1 MNEILRP
8 LRRLY
13 ARRLPPLAC
22 MLVIGVMVFVLA
34 GCGGQ
39 AAPSEGAAGA
49 QEGAANNA
57 APAGAAV
64 VRIGQGG
71 APDSLNPGVAVLA
84 EAYTLFELVYDS
96 MFQLQL
102 DGSYTPELAESY
114 TVSDDGKVW
123 TFKIR
128 DGVKFH
134 DGTPLTAADIAFSYT
149 LYKDH
154 ADFPFLNTYTGFF
167 DTIEAPDAWRNT
179 PACPW
184 RRHHR
189 RPAAHQHRRPLHQ
202 HRRCYRRAGDR
213 CPQGSRA
220 CAPD

>member
-1 MNEILRP
+1 MNGIPRTAPRPHARLRT
-8 LRRLY
+8 L
-13 ARRLPPLAC
+13 LASA
-22 MLVIGVMVFVLA
+22 LLAGLLSFVLG

-39 AAPSEGAAGA
+39 AAPAPSAAGPQEGGAAA
-49 QEGAANNA
+49 A

-71 APDSLNPGVAVLA
+71 SPDSLNPGVAVLA

-128 DGVKFH
+128 EGSNS
-134 DGTPLTAADIAFSYT
+134 TTAP
-149 LYKDH
+149 H
-154 ADFPFLNTYTGFF
+154 
-167 DTIEAPDAWRNT
+167 
-179 PACPW
+179 
-184 RRHHR
+184 
-189 RPAAHQHRRPLHQ
+189 
-202 HRRCYRRAGDR
+202 
-213 CPQGSRA
+213 
-220 CAPD
+220 

>member
-1 MNEILRP
+1 MNGILRP
-8 LRRLY
+8 SPRPY
-13 ARRLPPLAC
+13 ARLLALLTSV
-22 MLVIGVMVFVLA
+22 LVAGVLLFVLA

-39 AAPSEGAAGA
+39 AGPAGGAAGA
-49 QEGAANNA
+49 QEGATGA
-57 APAGAAV
+57 AASAGAAV

-128 DGVKFH
+128 DEVKFH
-134 DGTPLTAADIAFSYT
+134 DGTPLTAADIAFSYN

-154 ADFPFLNTYTGFF
+154 VEFPF
-167 DTIEAPDAWRNT
+167 PQ
-179 PACPW
+179 
-184 RRHHR
+184 HVHR
-189 RPAAHQHRRPLHQ
+189 LL
-202 HRRCYRRAGDR
+202 
-213 CPQGSRA
+213 
-220 CAPD
+220 

>member
-1 MNEILRP
+1 MNGILRP
-8 LRRLY
+8 SPRPY
-13 ARRLPPLAC
+13 ARLLALLTSV
-22 MLVIGVMVFVLA
+22 LVAGVLLFVLA

-39 AAPSEGAAGA
+39 AAPAGGAAGA
-49 QEGAANNA
+49 QEGAAGTA

-134 DGTPLTAADIAFSYT
+134 DGTPLTAADIAFSYN
-149 LYKDH
+149 LYKD
-154 ADFPFLNTYTGFF
+154 ACGFSFPQ
-167 DTIEAPDAWRNT
+167 
-179 PACPW
+179 
-184 RRHHR
+184 HV
-189 RPAAHQHRRPLHQ
+189 HQLL
-202 HRRCYRRAGDR
+202 
-213 CPQGSRA
+213 
-220 CAPD
+220 